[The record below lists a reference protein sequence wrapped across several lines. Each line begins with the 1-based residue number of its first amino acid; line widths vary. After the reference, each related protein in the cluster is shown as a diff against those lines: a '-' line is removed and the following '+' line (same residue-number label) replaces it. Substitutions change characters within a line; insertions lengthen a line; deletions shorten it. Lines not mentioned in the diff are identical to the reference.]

1 MFQNVS
7 DEAISASDSASFI
20 IAQMVAFGIEAENSS
35 HIIDAINATSNNFA
49 VSSGQL
55 ANSLGIVSSTAS
67 AMGNSMEETLGMMT
81 AITEQTR
88 NSTKAA
94 RGLNTVFNN
103 LAQVLDDSSSNGK
116 KIAEIFD
123 NLGVSMYDT
132 DGQLLSSYE
141 LLSNL
146 NEKWDGLDTNT
157 KNYIASTIAGTNQ
170 LNNFLALMNNFDH
183 AVEATETAL
192 NSAGSAANENAKYM
206 EGLEAKT
213 NQVKATFQELAN
225 NVIDSELVK
234 SILDLANAFLQLANT
249 DIGQIVTQIGLLTG
263 LLWGGTSLI
272 SAMKILPAMFS
283 AFATSTTAASGA
295 VTALGI
301 ASKSAFP
308 LLLGL
313 SAAIVGVYHGVKWL
327 KGKWDEAHPSA
338 EQLNQDLNEYNTK
351 LQENNARLEELSKIP
366 MSNRT
371 SEINEEVA
379 ALKEEN
385 AELEKNIGLT
395 QQKAAETEFEDIAKS
410 DKYKTEKPTYSIYG
424 GNISYDLNSIDEVT
438 ARLENAEGVSEDI
451 RRRAAE
457 INDEF
462 RETGGIIDGSIQNK
476 FDSIIKEL
484 EEAGYVVE
492 EVASGYYDFD
502 TSITQL
508 VDRYDELAYK
518 VKNNIDMTADERVE
532 FTDLQGTLTE
542 LYNDL
547 NAAKEAH
554 VELDGAQNQVHY
566 RIEQLIPGFEDLS
579 FKVWNLNGEVN
590 AAEYYLGVLSSGMGV
605 NKTQVDILSSAYPTL
620 TSYIQENNGMY
631 YLNIE
636 ALDNAAKAGD
646 VWAQRLVGQQ
656 KQATEAAIKYGNMRL
671 DAMVQE
677 AKAAGKQYGYES
689 DEYKEAK
696 AIADQQLNEIHA
708 AQIAMNRLKAGLSS
722 FSYVPTG
729 GKVNKKTHG
738 IPPPSGSG
746 SKGSSGS
753 GGSSTK
759 AAQEE
764 NDILKKR
771 KELYQDQLDIMEHQL
786 FLMEKQGRSDKDR
799 IAYMK
804 KIQAYLSEQANWY
817 RKQGETED
825 SEYIR
830 DLQEQWWNYYDQIKD
845 LQREAFDERL
855 EESENYIDKRNDLDD
870 WGADNEIKAWNR
882 VVKWMDEWYKNGLI
896 DYEYYLEKRTEA
908 AENAAK
914 AEKEA
919 WEEAQDATISWIED
933 EIDKLESLFDAVAN
947 KAQDEI
953 DALEDQKD
961 AIDEK
966 YQEQINAL
974 EEVNEELENQIALEE
989 ALDELARA
997 RQTKVMVY
1005 KDGRFQYVQDID
1017 KVSEAQAA
1025 VESLQREEQLRQ
1037 EIENLENQR
1046 DKEKAV
1052 LDEKIKYWQEY
1063 VDKYGNYLDDYLEEQ
1078 SIGVKLE
1085 GENWELSLKNFEDYV
1100 REYEELQRR
1109 LAAAQNAQFGVQS
1122 KPSGTDWSGMW
1133 WDVENDSS
1141 LSEAEKDKL
1150 QDWIH
1155 SQKEQEMAGTGA
1167 VYNPNTGTW
1176 SGGQVSSSI
1185 EAPPPSSSGSS
1196 SSGGIG
1202 GALGAIGGAIGSII
1216 GGIFGGK
1223 HANGTLS
1230 APGGIS
1236 LVGEKGAEMR
1246 VLNPG
1251 DGIIPAKQTANLWNW
1266 GNVAPADF
1274 MNQVKKDSGTN
1285 VYIDKFNP
1293 NLPNVKNGQDFVNY
1307 LTRHFVPMVVQA
1319 QH

>member
-1 MFQNVS
+1 MQN
-7 DEAISASDSASFI
+7 F
-20 IAQMVAFGIEAENSS
+20 
-35 HIIDAINATSNNFA
+35 
-49 VSSGQL
+49 
-55 ANSLGIVSSTAS
+55 STATE
-67 AMGNSMEETLGMMT
+67 ATAT
-81 AITEQTR
+81 AI
-88 NSTKAA
+88 
-94 RGLNTVFNN
+94 
-103 LAQVLDDSSSNGK
+103 D
-116 KIAEIFD
+116 
-123 NLGVSMYDT
+123 
-132 DGQLLSSYE
+132 
-141 LLSNL
+141 
-146 NEKWDGLDTNT
+146 
-157 KNYIASTIAGTNQ
+157 
-170 LNNFLALMNNFDH
+170 
-183 AVEATETAL
+183 
-192 NSAGSAANENAKYM
+192 SAGSAARENTASM

-234 SILDLANAFLQLANT
+234 SVLDLANGFLQLANT
-249 DIGQIVTQIGLLTG
+249 DIGQFVTQIGLLTG

-272 SAMKILPAMFS
+272 RAMKILPAMFS

-308 LLLGL
+308 LLLLL
-313 SAAIVGVYHGVKWL
+313 SSAIVGVYNAYEWL
-327 KGKWDEAHPSA
+327 KKRQDELHPSV
-338 EQLNQDLNEYNTK
+338 EELNNEITEYNNK
-351 LQENNARLEELSKIP
+351 LEENKKRLEELSKIP

-371 SEINEEVA
+371 SEINEEVI
-379 ALKEEN
+379 ALQTEN
-385 AELEKNIGLT
+385 AELEKNIELT
-395 QQKAAETEFEDIAKS
+395 RQRAADTQLDDIAQS
-410 DKYKTEKPTYSIYG
+410 NKYQTEKFGY
-424 GNISYDLNSIDEVT
+424 NISSEEFDITSNSVEEAT
-438 ARLENAEGVSEDI
+438 RQLAEMDSLSEDI
-451 RRRAAE
+451 REKASE
-457 INDEF
+457 INEEF
-462 RETGGIIDGSIQNK
+462 DKTNGVLNASIQNK
-476 FDSIIKEL
+476 FDRLVEEL
-484 EEAGYVVE
+484 KDAGIVVE
-492 EVASGYYDFD
+492 EFSSGYNEFD

-547 NAAKEAH
+547 DAAKEAH
-554 VELDGAQNQVHY
+554 VELDGAQTQVHH

-646 VWAQRLVGQQ
+646 VWAQKLVSQQ

-677 AKAAGKQYGYES
+677 AKAAGQQYGYES

-722 FSYVPTG
+722 FSYTPTG
-729 GKVNKKTHG
+729 GIGKTPG
-738 IPPPSGSG
+738 IPSPSGSG

-759 AAQEE
+759 ASQEE
-764 NDILKKR
+764 NDILEER

-786 FLMEKQGRSDKDR
+786 FLMEKQGRADKDR

-804 KIQAYLSEQANWY
+804 QIQAYLNEQANWY
-817 RKQGETED
+817 RQQGETED

-830 DLQEQWWNYYDQIKD
+830 DLQEQWWDYYDQIKD
-845 LQREAFDERL
+845 LRREAFDERL

-947 KAQDEI
+947 KAQEEI

-966 YQEQINAL
+966 YQEQIDAL

-997 RQTKVMVY
+997 RQSKVMVY
-1005 KDGRFQYVQDID
+1005 KDGRFQYIQDID

-1025 VESLQREEQLRQ
+1025 VDKLQREEQLRQ

-1046 DKEKAV
+1046 DKEKEI
-1052 LDEKIKYWQEY
+1052 LDDKIKYWQEY

-1100 REYEELQRR
+1100 REYEELQKR
-1109 LAAAQNAQFGVQS
+1109 LQAAQNAQFGSQGGTS
-1122 KPSGTDWSGMW
+1122 SGVDWSGMW
-1133 WDVENDSS
+1133 WEAENDPN

-1155 SQKEQEMAGTGA
+1155 SQKEQEMAGSGA
-1167 VYNPNTGTW
+1167 VYDPDTGTW
-1176 SGGQVSSSI
+1176 SGGNSGVGSI
-1185 EAPPPSSSGSS
+1185 GDAIGSIVGGI
-1196 SSGGIG
+1196 SGGIG
-1202 GALGAIGGAIGSII
+1202 SNA
-1216 GGIFGGK
+1216 GGISDSITDFFGGS

-1251 DGIIPAKQTANLWNW
+1251 DGIIPAKQTANLWSW
-1266 GNVAPADF
+1266 GNIAPADF
-1274 MNQVKKDSGTN
+1274 MNQVNKDSGTK

-1293 NLPNVKNGQDFVNY
+1293 NLPNVKDGQDFVDY
-1307 LTRHFVPMVVQA
+1307 LTTHFVPMVVQA

>member
-1 MFQNVS
+1 
-7 DEAISASDSASFI
+7 
-20 IAQMVAFGIEAENSS
+20 
-35 HIIDAINATSNNFA
+35 
-49 VSSGQL
+49 
-55 ANSLGIVSSTAS
+55 
-67 AMGNSMEETLGMMT
+67 
-81 AITEQTR
+81 
-88 NSTKAA
+88 
-94 RGLNTVFNN
+94 
-103 LAQVLDDSSSNGK
+103 
-116 KIAEIFD
+116 
-123 NLGVSMYDT
+123 
-132 DGQLLSSYE
+132 
-141 LLSNL
+141 
-146 NEKWDGLDTNT
+146 
-157 KNYIASTIAGTNQ
+157 
-170 LNNFLALMNNFDH
+170 MNNFDH

-272 SAMKILPAMFS
+272 KAMKILSAMFS

-295 VTALGI
+295 VTTLGI

-313 SAAIVGVYHGVKWL
+313 SAAIVGVYNGVKWL
-327 KGKWDEAHPSA
+327 KKRHDELYPSV
-338 EQLNQDLNEYNTK
+338 EELNSKLVEYNSQLETNK
-351 LQENNARLEELSKIP
+351 ARLEELDKTSLA
-366 MSNRT
+366 NRT
-371 SEINEEVA
+371 PEINEEINALRIENSELERNIELTKKQAGETQLNKAVQGDKYKTERLGYNISSEEFDMTSNSVEEATRQLAEMDSLSEDIRKKASEINEE
-379 ALKEEN
+379 
-385 AELEKNIGLT
+385 
-395 QQKAAETEFEDIAKS
+395 F
-410 DKYKTEKPTYSIYG
+410 DKTS
-424 GNISYDLNSIDEVT
+424 
-438 ARLENAEGVSEDI
+438 GVLDS
-451 RRRAAE
+451 
-457 INDEF
+457 
-462 RETGGIIDGSIQNK
+462 SIQNK
-476 FDSIIKEL
+476 FDRLIEDLKD
-484 EEAGYVVE
+484 AGVTVE
-492 EVASGYYDFD
+492 EFSSGYNDFD
-502 TSITQL
+502 TSIIQL
-508 VDRYDELAYK
+508 VDRYDELASK
-518 VKNNIDMTADERVE
+518 VKNNSEMTANERME
-532 FTDLQGTLTE
+532 FSKLQGTLTD
-542 LYNDL
+542 LYGEL
-547 NAAKEAH
+547 NAAKEAN
-554 VELDGAQNQVHY
+554 VGLDRAQLQVHN
-566 RIEQLIPGFEDLS
+566 RLKQLIPGFEDLS

-605 NKTQVDILSSAYPTL
+605 NKTQVDILSAAYPTL

-646 VWAQRLVGQQ
+646 VWAQKLVSQQ

-671 DAMVQE
+671 DAMVHE
-677 AKAAGKQYGYES
+677 AKVAGQQYGYES

-722 FSYVPTG
+722 FSYTPTG
-729 GKVNKKTHG
+729 GIVNKKTHG

-753 GGSSTK
+753 SSSTK
-759 AAQEE
+759 AAKEE
-764 NDILKKR
+764 NDILEKR

-786 FLMEKQGRSDKDR
+786 FLMEKQGRSEKDR

-804 KIQAYLSEQANWY
+804 KIQAYLNEQANWY

-966 YQEQINAL
+966 YQEQIDAL

-997 RQTKVMVY
+997 RQSKVMVY

-1025 VESLQREEQLRQ
+1025 VDKLQREEQLRQ

-1046 DKEKAV
+1046 DKEKEI
-1052 LDEKIKYWQEY
+1052 LDDKIKYWQEY

-1085 GENWELSLKNFEDYV
+1085 GKNWELSLKNFEDYV

-1251 DGIIPAKQTANLWNW
+1251 DGIIPSKQTANLWSW
-1266 GNVAPADF
+1266 GNIAPADF
-1274 MNQVKKDSGTN
+1274 MNQVNKDSGTN

-1293 NLPNVKNGQDFVNY
+1293 NLPNVKDGQDFVDY

>member
-1 MFQNVS
+1 MQN
-7 DEAISASDSASFI
+7 F
-20 IAQMVAFGIEAENSS
+20 
-35 HIIDAINATSNNFA
+35 
-49 VSSGQL
+49 
-55 ANSLGIVSSTAS
+55 STATE
-67 AMGNSMEETLGMMT
+67 ATAT
-81 AITEQTR
+81 AI
-88 NSTKAA
+88 
-94 RGLNTVFNN
+94 
-103 LAQVLDDSSSNGK
+103 
-116 KIAEIFD
+116 
-123 NLGVSMYDT
+123 
-132 DGQLLSSYE
+132 
-141 LLSNL
+141 
-146 NEKWDGLDTNT
+146 
-157 KNYIASTIAGTNQ
+157 
-170 LNNFLALMNNFDH
+170 
-183 AVEATETAL
+183 
-192 NSAGSAANENAKYM
+192 NSAGSAAQENASAM

-225 NVIDSELVK
+225 NIIDSELVK
-234 SILDLANAFLQLANT
+234 SVLDLANGFLQLANT

-272 SAMKILPAMFS
+272 RAMKLLPTMFS
-283 AFATSTTAASGA
+283 AFATSANVASGA

-327 KGKWDEAHPSA
+327 KGIWDEAHPSA
-338 EQLNQDLNEYNTK
+338 EQLNQDLDEYNTK

-379 ALKEEN
+379 ALKAEN

-395 QQKAAETEFEDIAKS
+395 SQQVAEKEFLDIAKS

-451 RRRAAE
+451 RRKAAE

-502 TSITQL
+502 SSIIQL

-532 FTDLQGTLTE
+532 FVDLQGTLTE

-547 NAAKEAH
+547 DAAKEAH
-554 VELDGAQNQVHY
+554 VELDGAQNKVHH

-590 AAEYYLGVLSSGMGV
+590 AAEYYLGVLSTGMGV
-605 NKTQVDILSSAYPTL
+605 NKTQVDILSAAYPTL

-689 DEYKEAK
+689 DEYKKAK
-696 AIADQQLNEIHA
+696 AIADQQLNEIHD
-708 AQIAMNRLKAGLSS
+708 AQIALNRLKAGLSS

-729 GKVNKKTHG
+729 GDYVPKKR
-738 IPPPSGSG
+738 
-746 SKGSSGS
+746 KLDDDKKSSGS
-753 GGSSTK
+753 TK
-759 AAQEE
+759 ASQEE
-764 NDILKKR
+764 NNILEKR

-804 KIQAYLSEQANWY
+804 QIQAYLNEQANWY
-817 RKQGETED
+817 RQQGETEN

-830 DLQEQWWNYYDQIKD
+830 DLQEQWWKYYDQIKD

-855 EESENYIDKRNDLDD
+855 EESENYIDKRNDLED

-896 DYEYYLEKRTEA
+896 DYEYYLKKRTEA
-908 AENAAK
+908 AKNAAK
-914 AEKEA
+914 AEKKA

-947 KAQDEI
+947 KAQKEI
-953 DALEDQKD
+953 DALEEQKD
-961 AIDEK
+961 AIDKK
-966 YQEQINAL
+966 YQEQIDAL

-997 RQTKVMVY
+997 RQSKVMVY
-1005 KDGRFQYVQDID
+1005 KDGRFQYIQDID
-1017 KVSEAQAA
+1017 KVSEAQAT
-1025 VESLQREEQLRQ
+1025 VDKLQREEQLRQ
-1037 EIENLENQR
+1037 EIKNLENQR

-1052 LDEKIKYWQEY
+1052 LDEKIKYWQDY
-1063 VDKYGNYLDDYLEEQ
+1063 VDKFGNFVDDYLKKQ
-1078 SIGVKLE
+1078 KLSVSLE
-1085 GENWELSLKNFEDYV
+1085 GKNWELSLKNFKDYV

-1109 LAAAQNAQFGVQS
+1109 LQAAQKAQFGVQS
-1122 KPSGTDWSGMW
+1122 KPSGADWSKMW
-1133 WDVENDSS
+1133 WDVENNPN

-1150 QDWIH
+1150 QGWIH
-1155 SQKEQEMAGTGA
+1155 DQKKQEMAGTGA
-1167 VYNPNTGTW
+1167 IYNPSTGTW
-1176 SGGQVSSSI
+1176 SGGNGISSSI

-1196 SSGGIG
+1196 SSSGIG
-1202 GALGAIGGAIGSII
+1202 AGLGAIAGAMSGL
-1216 GGIFGGK
+1216 FGGS
-1223 HANGTLS
+1223 HANGTVS

-1251 DGIIPAKQTANLWNW
+1251 DGIIPARQTANLWNW
-1266 GNVAPADF
+1266 GNIAPMDF
-1274 MNQVKKDSGTN
+1274 MNQAKKDSGTN

-1293 NLPNVKNGQDFVNY
+1293 NLPNVKDGQDFVNY

>member
-1 MFQNVS
+1 MQN
-7 DEAISASDSASFI
+7 F
-20 IAQMVAFGIEAENSS
+20 
-35 HIIDAINATSNNFA
+35 
-49 VSSGQL
+49 
-55 ANSLGIVSSTAS
+55 STATE
-67 AMGNSMEETLGMMT
+67 ATAT
-81 AITEQTR
+81 AI
-88 NSTKAA
+88 
-94 RGLNTVFNN
+94 
-103 LAQVLDDSSSNGK
+103 D
-116 KIAEIFD
+116 
-123 NLGVSMYDT
+123 
-132 DGQLLSSYE
+132 
-141 LLSNL
+141 
-146 NEKWDGLDTNT
+146 
-157 KNYIASTIAGTNQ
+157 
-170 LNNFLALMNNFDH
+170 
-183 AVEATETAL
+183 
-192 NSAGSAANENAKYM
+192 SAGSAARENTAAM

-234 SILDLANAFLQLANT
+234 SVLDLANGFLQLANT
-249 DIGQIVTQIGLLTG
+249 DIGQFVTQIGLLTG

-272 SAMKILPAMFS
+272 RAMKILPAMFS

-308 LLLGL
+308 MMLLL
-313 SAAIVGVYHGVKWL
+313 SSAIVGVYNAYEWL
-327 KGKWDEAHPSA
+327 KKRQDELYPSV
-338 EQLNQDLNEYNTK
+338 EELNSKVAEYNSQLETNK
-351 LQENNARLEELSKIP
+351 ARLEELNKIP
-366 MSNRT
+366 LINRT
-371 SEINEEVA
+371 PEINEEINALRIENSELEKNIELTKKQAGETQLNKAVQGDKYKTERLGYNISSEEFDMTSNSVEEATRQLAEMDSLSEDIRKKASEINEE
-379 ALKEEN
+379 
-385 AELEKNIGLT
+385 
-395 QQKAAETEFEDIAKS
+395 F
-410 DKYKTEKPTYSIYG
+410 DKTS
-424 GNISYDLNSIDEVT
+424 
-438 ARLENAEGVSEDI
+438 GVLD
-451 RRRAAE
+451 A
-457 INDEF
+457 
-462 RETGGIIDGSIQNK
+462 SIQNK
-476 FDSIIKEL
+476 FDRL
-484 EEAGYVVE
+484 VE
-492 EVASGYYDFD
+492 ELKDAGIAVEEFSSGYNDFD
-502 TSITQL
+502 TSIIQL
-508 VDRYDELAYK
+508 VDRYDELASK
-518 VKNNIDMTADERVE
+518 VKNNSEMTANERVE
-532 FTDLQGTLTE
+532 FSKLQGTLTD
-542 LYNDL
+542 LYGEL
-547 NAAKEAH
+547 NAAKEAN
-554 VELDGAQNQVHY
+554 VGLDRAQLQVHN
-566 RIEQLIPGFEDLS
+566 RLEQLIPS
-579 FKVWNLNGEVN
+579 FDQLAVEVWDLNGEMSS
-590 AAEYYLGVLSSGMGV
+590 ADYYLALVTAGMVL
-605 NKTQVDILSSAYPTL
+605 NKQQADLLLSAYPL
-620 TSYIQENNGMY
+620 LSQAIDENNGMY
-631 YLNIE
+631 YLNVE
-636 ALDNAAKAGD
+636 AMDAAVRAGDQWAIKMTNQQMQVMQNAIKMANNTVDAYLAVAKATSGD
-646 VWAQRLVGQQ
+646 ER
-656 KQATEAAIKYGNMRL
+656 KQAIADATEA
-671 DAMVQE
+671 
-677 AKAAGKQYGYES
+677 
-689 DEYKEAK
+689 
-696 AIADQQLNEIHA
+696 LNQVHA
-708 AQIAMNRLKAGLSS
+708 LQIAANRLKAGLSPI
-722 FSYVPTG
+722 SYTPTG
-729 GKVNKKTHG
+729 GIDTGKISG
-738 IPPPSGSG
+738 IPHPNE
-746 SKGSSGS
+746 SSTSS
-753 GGSSTK
+753 GGSSASQ

-764 NDILKKR
+764 NDILEER

-804 KIQAYLSEQANWY
+804 QIQAYLNEQANWY
-817 RKQGETED
+817 RQQGETED

-947 KAQDEI
+947 KAQEEI

-966 YQEQINAL
+966 YQEQIDAL

-1017 KVSEAQAA
+1017 KVSEAQSA
-1025 VESLQREEQLRQ
+1025 VDKLQREEQLRQ

-1046 DKEKAV
+1046 DKEKEI
-1052 LDEKIKYWQEY
+1052 LDEKIKYWQDY
-1063 VDKYGNYLDDYLEEQ
+1063 VDKFGNFIDDYLEEQ
-1078 SIGVKLE
+1078 TIGVKLE

-1109 LAAAQNAQFGVQS
+1109 LAAAQNAQFGAQS
-1122 KPSGTDWSGMW
+1122 KPSGTDWSQMW

-1167 VYNPNTGTW
+1167 VYDPNTGTW

-1185 EAPPPSSSGSS
+1185 EAPPPSSSSSSSS
-1196 SSGGIG
+1196 SSGSGIG
-1202 GALGAIGGAIGSII
+1202 NAISNAIGSII
-1216 GGIFGGK
+1216 GGIFGGS

-1266 GNVAPADF
+1266 GNIAPADF
-1274 MNQVKKDSGTN
+1274 MNQVNRDSGTN

-1293 NLPNVKNGQDFVNY
+1293 SLPNVKDGQDFVDY

>member
-1 MFQNVS
+1 M
-7 DEAISASDSASFI
+7 
-20 IAQMVAFGIEAENSS
+20 GITLFDQE
-35 HIIDAINATSNNFA
+35 
-49 VSSGQL
+49 GQL
-55 ANSLGIVSSTAS
+55 
-67 AMGNSMEETLGMMT
+67 
-81 AITEQTR
+81 R
-88 NSTKAA
+88 
-94 RGLNTVFNN
+94 
-103 LAQVLDDSSSNGK
+103 
-116 KIAEIFD
+116 
-123 NLGVSMYDT
+123 
-132 DGQLLSSYE
+132 SSYE
-141 LLSNL
+141 IFSDLAAIWNT
-146 NEKWDGLDTNT
+146 LDKNT
-157 KNYIASTIAGTNQ
+157 QNYIASQQAGTNQ
-170 LNNFLALMNNFDH
+170 FQTFAALMQNFST
-183 AVEATETAL
+183 ATDATATAI
-192 NSAGSAANENAKYM
+192 NSAGSAARENAAAM

-313 SAAIVGVYHGVKWL
+313 SAAIVGVYNGVKWL

-385 AELEKNIGLT
+385 TELEKSIGLT
-395 QQKAAETEFEDIAKS
+395 KQKAAETEFEDITKS

-484 EEAGYVVE
+484 EGTGYVVE

-502 TSITQL
+502 SSITQL

-547 NAAKEAH
+547 DAAKEAH
-554 VELDGAQNQVHY
+554 VELDGVQNQVHY

-646 VWAQRLVGQQ
+646 VWAQKLVSQQ

-689 DEYKEAK
+689 DEYKKAK
-696 AIADQQLNEIHA
+696 AIADQQLNEIHD
-708 AQIAMNRLKAGLSS
+708 AQIALNRLKAGLSS

-729 GKVNKKTHG
+729 GIGKISG
-738 IPPPSGSG
+738 IPSPSGSG
-746 SKGSSGS
+746 GKGSSGS
-753 GGSSTK
+753 SSSTK

-764 NDILKKR
+764 NDILKER
-771 KELYQDQLDIMEHQL
+771 KEIYQDQLDIMEHQL

-804 KIQAYLSEQANWY
+804 KIQAYLNEQANWY
-817 RKQGETED
+817 RRQGETEN

-947 KAQDEI
+947 KAQEEI
-953 DALEDQKD
+953 DALENQKD

-966 YQEQINAL
+966 YQEQIDAL
-974 EEVNEELENQIALEE
+974 EKVNDELENQIALEE

-1046 DKEKAV
+1046 DKEKEI
-1052 LDEKIKYWQEY
+1052 LDDKIKYWQEY

-1109 LAAAQNAQFGVQS
+1109 LAAAQKAQFGTQS

-1196 SSGGIG
+1196 SSSGIG

-1266 GNVAPADF
+1266 GNIAPADF
-1274 MNQVKKDSGTN
+1274 MNQVNKDSGTN

-1293 NLPNVKNGQDFVNY
+1293 NLPNVKNGQDFVDY

>member
-1 MFQNVS
+1 
-7 DEAISASDSASFI
+7 
-20 IAQMVAFGIEAENSS
+20 
-35 HIIDAINATSNNFA
+35 
-49 VSSGQL
+49 
-55 ANSLGIVSSTAS
+55 
-67 AMGNSMEETLGMMT
+67 MT

-88 NSTKAA
+88 NSSKAA
-94 RGLNTVFNN
+94 RGLNTIFNN

-116 KIAEIFD
+116 KIAAIFED
-123 NLGVSMYDT
+123 LGVSMYDM

-141 LLSNL
+141 LLTNL
-146 NEKWDGLDTNT
+146 NEKWNGLDTNT

-183 AVEATETAL
+183 AIEATKTAL
-192 NSAGSAANENAKYM
+192 NSASSAANENAKYM

-213 NQVKATFQELAN
+213 NQAKATFQELAN

-234 SILDLANAFLQLANT
+234 SVLDLANGFLQLANT
-249 DIGQIVTQIGLLTG
+249 DIGQFVTQIGLLTG

-272 SAMKILPAMFS
+272 KAMKILPAMFS

-308 LLLGL
+308 LLLIL
-313 SAAIVGVYHGVKWL
+313 SSAIVGVYNAYEWL
-327 KGKWDEAHPSA
+327 KKRQDELYPSV
-338 EQLNQDLNEYNTK
+338 EELNNETAEYNNK
-351 LQENNARLEELSKIP
+351 LEENKKRLEELNKIP
-366 MSNRT
+366 ISNRT
-371 SEINEEVA
+371 SEINEEVI
-379 ALKEEN
+379 ALQTEN
-385 AELEKNIGLT
+385 AELEKNIELT
-395 QQKAAETEFEDIAKS
+395 KQRAADTQLDDIAQS
-410 DKYKTEKPTYSIYG
+410 NKYQTEKFGY
-424 GNISYDLNSIDEVT
+424 NISSEEFDMTSNSVEEAT
-438 ARLENAEGVSEDI
+438 RQLAEMDSLSEDI
-451 RRRAAE
+451 REKASE
-457 INDEF
+457 INEEF
-462 RETGGIIDGSIQNK
+462 DKTSGVLNASIQNK
-476 FDSIIKEL
+476 FDRL
-484 EEAGYVVE
+484 VE
-492 EVASGYYDFD
+492 ELKDAGIAVEEFSSGYNEFD

-547 NAAKEAH
+547 DAAKEAH
-554 VELDGAQNQVHY
+554 VELDGAQTQVHH

-646 VWAQRLVGQQ
+646 VWAQKLVSQQ

-677 AKAAGKQYGYES
+677 AKAAGQQYGYES
-689 DEYKEAK
+689 YEYKEAK
-696 AIADQQLNEIHA
+696 AIAEQQLNEIHA

-722 FSYVPTG
+722 ISYTPTG
-729 GKVNKKTHG
+729 GIGNKKTHG

-746 SKGSSGS
+746 SKGSS
-753 GGSSTK
+753 STSQ

-764 NDILKKR
+764 NDILEER
-771 KELYQDQLDIMEHQL
+771 KEIYQDQLDIMEHQL

-804 KIQAYLSEQANWY
+804 QIQAYLNEQANWY
-817 RKQGETED
+817 RQQGETED

-830 DLQEQWWNYYDQIKD
+830 DLQKQWWNYYDQIKD

-947 KAQDEI
+947 KAQEEI

-966 YQEQINAL
+966 YQEQIDAL

-997 RQTKVMVY
+997 RQSKVMVY

-1025 VESLQREEQLRQ
+1025 VDKLQREEQLRQ

-1046 DKEKAV
+1046 DKEKEI
-1052 LDEKIKYWQEY
+1052 LDDKIKYWQEY

-1109 LAAAQNAQFGVQS
+1109 LAASQNAQFGSQS

-1133 WDVENDSS
+1133 WDVENDPN

-1167 VYNPNTGTW
+1167 VYDPNTGTW
-1176 SGGQVSSSI
+1176 SGGSGASSSI

-1216 GGIFGGK
+1216 GGIFGRS

-1251 DGIIPAKQTANLWNW
+1251 DGIIPAKQTANLWSW
-1266 GNVAPADF
+1266 GNIAPADF
-1274 MNQVKKDSGTN
+1274 MNQVNKDSGTN

-1293 NLPNVKNGQDFVNY
+1293 NLPNVKDGQDFVDY

>member
-116 KIAEIFD
+116 KIATIFEE
-123 NLGVSMYDT
+123 LGVSMYDT

-234 SILDLANAFLQLANT
+234 SILDLANAFLQLADT

-308 LLLGL
+308 LLLLL
-313 SAAIVGVYHGVKWL
+313 SSAIVGVYNAYEWL
-327 KGKWDEAHPSA
+327 KKRQDELHPSV
-338 EQLNQDLNEYNTK
+338 EELNNEITEYNNK
-351 LQENNARLEELSKIP
+351 LEENKKRLEELSKIP

-371 SEINEEVA
+371 SEINEEVI
-379 ALKEEN
+379 ALQTEN
-385 AELEKNIGLT
+385 AELEKNIELANQRAADT
-395 QQKAAETEFEDIAKS
+395 QLDDIAQS
-410 DKYKTEKPTYSIYG
+410 NKYQTEKFGY
-424 GNISYDLNSIDEVT
+424 NISSEEFDMTSNSVEEAT
-438 ARLENAEGVSEDI
+438 RQLAEMDSLSEDI
-451 RRRAAE
+451 REKASE
-457 INDEF
+457 INEEF
-462 RETGGIIDGSIQNK
+462 DKTSGVLDASIQNK
-476 FDSIIKEL
+476 FDRL
-484 EEAGYVVE
+484 VE
-492 EVASGYYDFD
+492 ELKDAGIAVEEFSSGYNEFD

-554 VELDGAQNQVHY
+554 VELDGAQTQVHN

-646 VWAQRLVGQQ
+646 VWAQKLVSQQ

-671 DAMVQE
+671 DAMVHE
-677 AKAAGKQYGYES
+677 AKIAGQQYGYES
-689 DEYKEAK
+689 YEYKEAK
-696 AIADQQLNEIHA
+696 AIAVQQLNEIHA

-729 GKVNKKTHG
+729 GIGKISG
-738 IPPPSGSG
+738 IPSPSGSG
-746 SKGSSGS
+746 GKGSSGS
-753 GGSSTK
+753 SSSTK

-764 NDILKKR
+764 NDILEER

-804 KIQAYLSEQANWY
+804 KIQAYLNEQANWY

-947 KAQDEI
+947 KAQEEI

-966 YQEQINAL
+966 YQEQIDAL
-974 EEVNEELENQIALEE
+974 EKVNDELENQIALEE

-1046 DKEKAV
+1046 DEEKAV
-1052 LDEKIKYWQEY
+1052 LDEKIKYWQNY

-1216 GGIFGGK
+1216 GGIFGK
-1223 HANGTLS
+1223 SHANGTLS

-1251 DGIIPAKQTANLWNW
+1251 DGIIPAKQTANLWSW
-1266 GNVAPADF
+1266 GNIAPADF
-1274 MNQVKKDSGTN
+1274 MNQVNKDSGTN

-1293 NLPNVKNGQDFVNY
+1293 NLPNVKNGQDFVDY

>member
-1 MFQNVS
+1 MKEVY
-7 DEAISASDSASFI
+7 EGL
-20 IAQMVAFGIEAENSS
+20 GITLFDQE
-35 HIIDAINATSNNFA
+35 
-49 VSSGQL
+49 GQL
-55 ANSLGIVSSTAS
+55 
-67 AMGNSMEETLGMMT
+67 
-81 AITEQTR
+81 R
-88 NSTKAA
+88 
-94 RGLNTVFNN
+94 
-103 LAQVLDDSSSNGK
+103 
-116 KIAEIFD
+116 
-123 NLGVSMYDT
+123 
-132 DGQLLSSYE
+132 SSYE
-141 LLSNL
+141 IFSDLAAIWNT
-146 NEKWDGLDTNT
+146 LDKNT
-157 KNYIASTIAGTNQ
+157 QNYIASQQAGTNQ
-170 LNNFLALMNNFDH
+170 FQTFAALMQNFST
-183 AVEATETAL
+183 ATEATATAI
-192 NSAGSAANENAKYM
+192 NSAGSAARENAAAM

-225 NVIDSELVK
+225 NVISPELVK

-272 SAMKILPAMFS
+272 KAMKILPAMFS

-308 LLLGL
+308 LLLIL
-313 SAAIVGVYHGVKWL
+313 SSAIVGVYNAYEWL
-327 KGKWDEAHPSA
+327 KKRQDELYPSV
-338 EQLNQDLNEYNTK
+338 EELNNEITEYNNK
-351 LQENNARLEELSKIP
+351 LEENKKRLEELSKIP

-371 SEINEEVA
+371 SEINEEVI
-379 ALKEEN
+379 ALQTEN
-385 AELEKNIGLT
+385 AELEKNIELT
-395 QQKAAETEFEDIAKS
+395 KQRAADTQLDDIAQS
-410 DKYKTEKPTYSIYG
+410 NKYQTEKFGY
-424 GNISYDLNSIDEVT
+424 NISSEEFDMTSNSVEEAT
-438 ARLENAEGVSEDI
+438 RQLAEMDSLSEDI
-451 RRRAAE
+451 REKASE
-457 INDEF
+457 INEEF
-462 RETGGIIDGSIQNK
+462 DKTSGVLDASIQNK
-476 FDSIIKEL
+476 FDRL
-484 EEAGYVVE
+484 VE
-492 EVASGYYDFD
+492 ELKDAGIAVEEFSSGYNEFD

-547 NAAKEAH
+547 DEAKEAH
-554 VELDGAQNQVHY
+554 VELDGAQNLVHY

-677 AKAAGKQYGYES
+677 AKAAGQQYGYES

-708 AQIAMNRLKAGLSS
+708 AQIALNRLKAGLSS

-729 GKVNKKTHG
+729 GGYIPGKNKPDDDKK
-738 IPPPSGSG
+738 S
-746 SKGSSGS
+746 SSG
-753 GGSSTK
+753 GSTK

-764 NDILKKR
+764 NDILEER
-771 KELYQDQLDIMEHQL
+771 KELYQEQLDIMEHQL

-804 KIQAYLSEQANWY
+804 QIQAYLNEQANWY
-817 RKQGETED
+817 RQQGETED

-830 DLQEQWWNYYDQIKD
+830 ELQEQWWNYYDQIKD

-947 KAQDEI
+947 KAQEEI

-966 YQEQINAL
+966 YQEQIDAL

-1025 VESLQREEQLRQ
+1025 VDRLQREEQLRQ

-1046 DKEKAV
+1046 DKEKEI
-1052 LDEKIKYWQEY
+1052 LDDKIKYWQDY
-1063 VDKYGNYLDDYLEEQ
+1063 VDKFGNFIDDYLEEQ

-1100 REYEELQRR
+1100 REYEELQKR
-1109 LAAAQNAQFGVQS
+1109 LQAAQNAQFGVQS
-1122 KPSGTDWSGMW
+1122 KPSGSDWSQMW
-1133 WDVENDSS
+1133 WDVENDPN

-1167 VYNPNTGTW
+1167 VYDPSTGTW
-1176 SGGQVSSSI
+1176 SGGTGPSSSI

-1196 SSGGIG
+1196 SSSGIG

-1216 GGIFGGK
+1216 GGIFGGS

-1266 GNVAPADF
+1266 GNIAPADF
-1274 MNQVKKDSGTN
+1274 MNQVTRDNGTN

-1293 NLPNVKNGQDFVNY
+1293 NLPNVKDGQEFVDY
-1307 LTRHFVPMVVQA
+1307 LTRHFVPMVVQS

>member
-1 MFQNVS
+1 
-7 DEAISASDSASFI
+7 
-20 IAQMVAFGIEAENSS
+20 
-35 HIIDAINATSNNFA
+35 
-49 VSSGQL
+49 
-55 ANSLGIVSSTAS
+55 
-67 AMGNSMEETLGMMT
+67 
-81 AITEQTR
+81 
-88 NSTKAA
+88 
-94 RGLNTVFNN
+94 
-103 LAQVLDDSSSNGK
+103 
-116 KIAEIFD
+116 
-123 NLGVSMYDT
+123 
-132 DGQLLSSYE
+132 
-141 LLSNL
+141 
-146 NEKWDGLDTNT
+146 
-157 KNYIASTIAGTNQ
+157 
-170 LNNFLALMNNFDH
+170 MNNFDH

-308 LLLGL
+308 LLLLL
-313 SAAIVGVYHGVKWL
+313 SSAIVGVYNAYEWL
-327 KGKWDEAHPSA
+327 KKRQDELHPSV
-338 EQLNQDLNEYNTK
+338 EELNNEITEYNNK
-351 LQENNARLEELSKIP
+351 LEENKKRLEELSKIP

-385 AELEKNIGLT
+385 AEIEKNIGLT
-395 QQKAAETEFEDIAKS
+395 KQKAAETEFEDIAKS

-438 ARLENAEGVSEDI
+438 ARLENAEGISEDI

-484 EEAGYVVE
+484 EGTGYVVE

-502 TSITQL
+502 SSITQL

-547 NAAKEAH
+547 DAAKEAH
-554 VELDGAQNQVHY
+554 VELDGAQTQVHH
-566 RIEQLIPGFEDLS
+566 RIEQLIPGFEGLS

-646 VWAQRLVGQQ
+646 VWAQKLVSQQ

-671 DAMVQE
+671 DAMVRE
-677 AKAAGKQYGYES
+677 AKVAGQQYGYES
-689 DEYKEAK
+689 YEYKEAK
-696 AIADQQLNEIHA
+696 AIAVQQLNEIHA

-729 GKVNKKTHG
+729 GIGKISG
-738 IPPPSGSG
+738 IPSPSGSG
-746 SKGSSGS
+746 GKGSSGS
-753 GGSSTK
+753 SSPTK
-759 AAQEE
+759 AAKEE
-764 NDILKKR
+764 NDILKER
-771 KELYQDQLDIMEHQL
+771 KEIYQDQLDIMEHQL
-786 FLMEKQGRSDKDR
+786 FLMEKQGRSEKDR

-804 KIQAYLSEQANWY
+804 KIQAYLNEQANWY
-817 RKQGETED
+817 RKQGETEN

-830 DLQEQWWNYYDQIKD
+830 DLQEQWWKYYDQIKD

-908 AENAAK
+908 AKNAAK

-947 KAQDEI
+947 KAQEEI

-961 AIDEK
+961 AIDKK
-966 YQEQINAL
+966 YQEQIDAL
-974 EEVNEELENQIALEE
+974 EKVNDELENQIALEE

-1052 LDEKIKYWQEY
+1052 LDEKIKYWQNY

-1109 LAAAQNAQFGVQS
+1109 LAAAQKAQFGTQS
-1122 KPSGTDWSGMW
+1122 KPSGSDWSQMW
-1133 WDVENDSS
+1133 WDVENDSN

-1266 GNVAPADF
+1266 GNIAPADF
-1274 MNQVKKDSGTN
+1274 MNQVNKDSGTN

-1293 NLPNVKNGQDFVNY
+1293 NLPNVKDGQDFVDY

>member
-1 MFQNVS
+1 MDRLAIYLNKTTNQFQTF
-7 DEAISASDSASFI
+7 AALM
-20 IAQMVAFGIEAENSS
+20 Q
-35 HIIDAINATSNNFA
+35 NF
-49 VSSGQL
+49 
-55 ANSLGIVSSTAS
+55 STATE
-67 AMGNSMEETLGMMT
+67 ATAT
-81 AITEQTR
+81 AI
-88 NSTKAA
+88 
-94 RGLNTVFNN
+94 
-103 LAQVLDDSSSNGK
+103 
-116 KIAEIFD
+116 
-123 NLGVSMYDT
+123 
-132 DGQLLSSYE
+132 
-141 LLSNL
+141 
-146 NEKWDGLDTNT
+146 
-157 KNYIASTIAGTNQ
+157 
-170 LNNFLALMNNFDH
+170 
-183 AVEATETAL
+183 
-192 NSAGSAANENAKYM
+192 NSAGSAARENAAAM

-308 LLLGL
+308 LLLVL
-313 SAAIVGVYHGVKWL
+313 SAAIVGVYNAYEWL
-327 KGKWDEAHPSA
+327 KKRQDELYPSV
-338 EQLNQDLNEYNTK
+338 EELNNEITEYNNK
-351 LQENNARLEELSKIP
+351 LEENKKRLEELSKIP

-371 SEINEEVA
+371 SEINEEVI
-379 ALKEEN
+379 ALQTEN
-385 AELEKNIGLT
+385 AELEKNIELT
-395 QQKAAETEFEDIAKS
+395 KQRAADTQLDDIAQS
-410 DKYKTEKPTYSIYG
+410 NKYQTEKFGY
-424 GNISYDLNSIDEVT
+424 NISSEEFDMTSNSVEEAT
-438 ARLENAEGVSEDI
+438 RQLAEMDSLSEDI
-451 RRRAAE
+451 RKKASE
-457 INDEF
+457 INEEF
-462 RETGGIIDGSIQNK
+462 DKTSGVLDASIQNK
-476 FDSIIKEL
+476 FDRL
-484 EEAGYVVE
+484 VE
-492 EVASGYYDFD
+492 ELKDAGIAVEEFSSGYNEFD

-547 NAAKEAH
+547 DAAKEAH
-554 VELDGAQNQVHY
+554 VELDGAQTQVHH

-590 AAEYYLGVLSSGMGV
+590 AAEYYLGVLSTGMGV

-646 VWAQRLVGQQ
+646 VWAQKLISQQ
-656 KQATEAAIKYGNMRL
+656 KQATEAAIEYGNMRL

-677 AKAAGKQYGYES
+677 AKAAGQQYGYES

-696 AIADQQLNEIHA
+696 AIAEQQLNEIHA
-708 AQIAMNRLKAGLSS
+708 AQIALNRLKAGLSS

-729 GKVNKKTHG
+729 GIDDKISFIDDDDDK
-738 IPPPSGSG
+738 
-746 SKGSSGS
+746 SS
-753 GGSSTK
+753 SSSSATK

-764 NDILKKR
+764 NDILEER

-786 FLMEKQGRSDKDR
+786 FLMEKQGRSEKDR

-804 KIQAYLSEQANWY
+804 QIQAYLNEQANWY
-817 RKQGETED
+817 RQQGETED

-830 DLQEQWWNYYDQIKD
+830 DLQEQWWKYYDQIKD

-882 VVKWMDEWYKNGLI
+882 VVKWMDEWYAQGLI

-947 KAQDEI
+947 KAQEEI

-966 YQEQINAL
+966 YQEQIDAL

-997 RQTKVMVY
+997 RQSKVMVY

-1025 VESLQREEQLRQ
+1025 VDKLQREEQLRQ

-1046 DKEKAV
+1046 DKEKEI
-1052 LDEKIKYWQEY
+1052 LDDKIKYWQDY
-1063 VDKYGNYLDDYLEEQ
+1063 VDKFGNYIDDYLEEQ

-1100 REYEELQRR
+1100 REYEELQKR
-1109 LAAAQNAQFGVQS
+1109 LQAAQNAQFGVQS
-1122 KPSGTDWSGMW
+1122 KPSGTDWSQMW

-1167 VYNPNTGTW
+1167 VYDPTTGTW
-1176 SGGQVSSSI
+1176 SGGTSS
-1185 EAPPPSSSGSS
+1185 A
-1196 SSGGIG
+1196 
-1202 GALGAIGGAIGSII
+1202 GALGSAIGSIVGGVSSGVGSISGSISSAI
-1216 GGIFGGK
+1216 GSLFGGS
-1223 HANGTLS
+1223 HASGTLS

-1266 GNVAPADF
+1266 GNIAPTDF
-1274 MNQVKKDSGTN
+1274 INQVNKDSGTN

-1293 NLPNVKNGQDFVNY
+1293 SLPNVKNGQDFVDY

>member
-1 MFQNVS
+1 MK
-7 DEAISASDSASFI
+7 EIYEGLG
-20 IAQMVAFGIEAENSS
+20 IALFDQE
-35 HIIDAINATSNNFA
+35 
-49 VSSGQL
+49 GQL
-55 ANSLGIVSSTAS
+55 
-67 AMGNSMEETLGMMT
+67 
-81 AITEQTR
+81 R
-88 NSTKAA
+88 
-94 RGLNTVFNN
+94 
-103 LAQVLDDSSSNGK
+103 
-116 KIAEIFD
+116 
-123 NLGVSMYDT
+123 
-132 DGQLLSSYE
+132 SSYE
-141 LLSNL
+141 IFSDLADIWNT
-146 NEKWDGLDTNT
+146 LDKNT
-157 KNYIASTIAGTNQ
+157 QNYIASQQAGTNQ
-170 LNNFLALMNNFDH
+170 FQTFAALMQNFST
-183 AVEATETAL
+183 ATDATATAI
-192 NSAGSAANENAKYM
+192 NSAGSAARENAAAM

-225 NVIDSELVK
+225 NVIDSELIK
-234 SILDLANAFLQLANT
+234 SVLDLANAFLQLANT
-249 DIGQIVTQIGLLTG
+249 DIGQIATQIGLLTG
-263 LLWGGTSLI
+263 LLWGGTGLI
-272 SAMKILPAMFS
+272 RAMKLLPVMFS

-308 LLLGL
+308 LLFGL

-327 KGKWDEAHPSA
+327 KSKWDEAHPSV
-338 EQLNQDLNEYNTK
+338 EQLNQDLDEYNAK

-395 QQKAAETEFEDIAKS
+395 SQQAAEKQFLDIAKS
-410 DKYKTEKPTYSIYG
+410 DKY
-424 GNISYDLNSIDEVT
+424 SIDRTRVRTYNEDSQYRIYSEDLDSMANSVEEVT
-438 ARLENAEGVSEDI
+438 RQLEDMDNVSDEI
-451 RRRAAE
+451 KTKASE
-457 INDEF
+457 INEEF
-462 RETGGIIDGSIQNK
+462 DKTGGILDSSIKNK
-476 FDSIIKEL
+476 FDSLIGDLRQE
-484 EEAGYVVE
+484 GVFVE
-492 EVASGYYDFD
+492 EITEGYDTFD
-502 TSITQL
+502 STITQL
-508 VDRYDELAYK
+508 VDRYDELANK

-532 FTDLQGTLTE
+532 FVDLQGTLTE

-547 NAAKEAH
+547 DAAKEAH
-554 VELDGAQNQVHY
+554 VELDGAQNLVHH

-590 AAEYYLGVLSSGMGV
+590 AAEYYLGVLSTGMGV
-605 NKTQVDILSSAYPTL
+605 NKTQADILSAAYPTL

-696 AIADQQLNEIHA
+696 AIADQQLNEIHD
-708 AQIAMNRLKAGLSS
+708 AQIALNRLKAGLSS

-729 GKVNKKTHG
+729 GIGKTPG
-738 IPPPSGSG
+738 IPSPSGSG
-746 SKGSSGS
+746 GKG
-753 GGSSTK
+753 STK

-764 NDILKKR
+764 NDILEKR

-786 FLMEKQGRSDKDR
+786 FLMEKQGRSEKDR

-804 KIQAYLSEQANWY
+804 KIQAYLNEQANWY
-817 RKQGETED
+817 RRQGETED

-830 DLQEQWWNYYDQIKD
+830 DLQEQWWKYYDQIKD

-896 DYEYYLEKRTEA
+896 DYEYYLKKRTEA
-908 AENAAK
+908 VKNAAK

-919 WEEAQDATISWIED
+919 WKKAQDATISWIED
-933 EIDKLESLFDAVAN
+933 EIDKLESLFDAVAD
-947 KAQDEI
+947 KAQEEI
-953 DALEDQKD
+953 DALEKQKD

-966 YQEQINAL
+966 YQEQIDAL
-974 EEVNEELENQIALEE
+974 EKVNEELENQIALEK
-989 ALDELARA
+989 ALDDLAKA
-997 RQTKVMVY
+997 RQSKVMVY

-1017 KVSEAQAA
+1017 KVSEAQAT
-1025 VESLQREEQLRQ
+1025 VDKLQREEQLRQ
-1037 EIENLENQR
+1037 EIENLKNQR
-1046 DKEKAV
+1046 DKEKEI
-1052 LDEKIKYWQEY
+1052 LDEKIKYWQDY
-1063 VDKYGNYLDDYLEEQ
+1063 VDKFGNFVDDYLKKQ
-1078 SIGVKLE
+1078 KLSVKLE
-1085 GENWELSLKNFEDYV
+1085 GENWERSLKNFKDYV

-1109 LAAAQNAQFGVQS
+1109 LQAAQKAQFGVQS
-1122 KPSGTDWSGMW
+1122 KPSGTDWSKMW
-1133 WDVENDSS
+1133 WDVENDPN
-1141 LSEAEKDKL
+1141 LSKAEKDKL
-1150 QDWIH
+1150 QNWIH
-1155 SQKEQEMAGTGA
+1155 DQKAQEMAGSGA
-1167 VYNPNTGTW
+1167 IYDPKTGTW
-1176 SGGQVSSSI
+1176 SGGTGPSSSI
-1185 EAPPPSSSGSS
+1185 EAPPPSSGGSS
-1196 SSGGIG
+1196 SSSGISGG
-1202 GALGAIGGAIGSII
+1202 LGAIAGAMSGILGGS
-1216 GGIFGGK
+1216 

-1246 VLNPG
+1246 VLNSG

-1266 GNVAPADF
+1266 GNIAPADF
-1274 MNQVKKDSGTN
+1274 MNQVNRNSGTN

-1293 NLPNVKNGQDFVNY
+1293 NLPNVKDGQDFIDY

>member
-1 MFQNVS
+1 M
-7 DEAISASDSASFI
+7 
-20 IAQMVAFGIEAENSS
+20 
-35 HIIDAINATSNNFA
+35 
-49 VSSGQL
+49 
-55 ANSLGIVSSTAS
+55 
-67 AMGNSMEETLGMMT
+67 
-81 AITEQTR
+81 
-88 NSTKAA
+88 
-94 RGLNTVFNN
+94 
-103 LAQVLDDSSSNGK
+103 
-116 KIAEIFD
+116 
-123 NLGVSMYDT
+123 
-132 DGQLLSSYE
+132 
-141 LLSNL
+141 
-146 NEKWDGLDTNT
+146 
-157 KNYIASTIAGTNQ
+157 
-170 LNNFLALMNNFDH
+170 
-183 AVEATETAL
+183 
-192 NSAGSAANENAKYM
+192 
-206 EGLEAKT
+206 
-213 NQVKATFQELAN
+213 AN
-225 NVIDSELVK
+225 NIIDSELVK
-234 SILDLANAFLQLANT
+234 SVLDLANGFLQLANT
-249 DIGQIVTQIGLLTG
+249 DMGQFVTQIGLLTG

-272 SAMKILPAMFS
+272 RAMKLLPTMFS
-283 AFATSTTAASGA
+283 AFATSANVASGA

-313 SAAIVGVYHGVKWL
+313 SAAIVGVYNAYKWIK
-327 KGKWDEAHPSA
+327 KGWDEAHPSL
-338 EQLNQDLNEYNTK
+338 EELNQDLE
-351 LQENNARLEELSKIP
+351 QNNARLEELSKIP

-371 SEINEEVA
+371 SAINEEIT

-385 AELEKNIGLT
+385 AELEKNIGLAK
-395 QQKAAETEFEDIAKS
+395 QKAAETEFEDIVQG
-410 DKYKTEKPTYSIYG
+410 DKYTTQKTGYRVYSKDLDMV
-424 GNISYDLNSIDEVT
+424 GNSVEEVT
-438 ARLENAEGVSEDI
+438 RQLEMMDGVSEDI
-451 RRRAAE
+451 IDKAAD
-457 INDEF
+457 INKEF
-462 RETGGIIDGSIQNK
+462 EETGGILDSSIQNK
-476 FDSIIKEL
+476 FDNLIEALDAEGL
-484 EEAGYVVE
+484 EVE
-492 EVASGYYDFD
+492 EIATGYNDFD

-547 NAAKEAH
+547 DAAKEAH
-554 VELDGAQNQVHY
+554 VELDGAQNKIHY

-590 AAEYYLGVLSSGMGV
+590 AAEYYLGVLSTGMGV

-696 AIADQQLNEIHA
+696 AIADQQLNEIHD
-708 AQIAMNRLKAGLSS
+708 AQIALNRLKAGLSS

-729 GKVNKKTHG
+729 GGYVPNKEKLDDD
-738 IPPPSGSG
+738 
-746 SKGSSGS
+746 KKSSS
-753 GGSSTK
+753 GGSK
-759 AAQEE
+759 VAKEE
-764 NDILKKR
+764 NNILEKR

-804 KIQAYLSEQANWY
+804 QIQAYLNEQANWY
-817 RKQGETED
+817 RQQGETEN

-830 DLQEQWWNYYDQIKD
+830 DLQEQWWKYYDQIKD

-855 EESENYIDKRNDLDD
+855 EESENYIDKRNDLED

-896 DYEYYLEKRTEA
+896 DYEYYLKKRTEA
-908 AENAAK
+908 AKNAAK
-914 AEKEA
+914 AEKKA

-947 KAQDEI
+947 KAQKEI
-953 DALEDQKD
+953 DALEEQKD
-961 AIDEK
+961 AIDKK
-966 YQEQINAL
+966 YQEQIDAL

-997 RQTKVMVY
+997 RQSKVMVY
-1005 KDGRFQYVQDID
+1005 KDGRFQYIQDID
-1017 KVSEAQAA
+1017 KVSEAQAT
-1025 VESLQREEQLRQ
+1025 VDKLQREEQLRQ
-1037 EIENLENQR
+1037 EIKNLENQR

-1052 LDEKIKYWQEY
+1052 LDEKIKYWQDY
-1063 VDKYGNYLDDYLEEQ
+1063 VDKFGNFVDDYLKKQ
-1078 SIGVKLE
+1078 KLSVSLE
-1085 GENWELSLKNFEDYV
+1085 GKNWELSLKNFKDYV

-1109 LAAAQNAQFGVQS
+1109 LQAAQKAQFGVQS
-1122 KPSGTDWSGMW
+1122 KPSGADWSKMW
-1133 WDVENDSS
+1133 WDVENNPN

-1150 QDWIH
+1150 QGWIH
-1155 SQKEQEMAGTGA
+1155 DQKKQEMAGTGA
-1167 VYNPNTGTW
+1167 IYNPSTGTW
-1176 SGGQVSSSI
+1176 SGGNGISSSI

-1196 SSGGIG
+1196 SSSGIG
-1202 GALGAIGGAIGSII
+1202 AGLGAIAGAMSGL
-1216 GGIFGGK
+1216 FGGS
-1223 HANGTLS
+1223 HANGTVS

-1251 DGIIPAKQTANLWNW
+1251 DGIIPARQTANLWNW
-1266 GNVAPADF
+1266 GNIAPMDF
-1274 MNQVKKDSGTN
+1274 MNQAKKDSGTN

-1293 NLPNVKNGQDFVNY
+1293 NLPNVKDGQDFVNY

>member
-1 MFQNVS
+1 MQN
-7 DEAISASDSASFI
+7 F
-20 IAQMVAFGIEAENSS
+20 
-35 HIIDAINATSNNFA
+35 
-49 VSSGQL
+49 
-55 ANSLGIVSSTAS
+55 STATE
-67 AMGNSMEETLGMMT
+67 ATAT
-81 AITEQTR
+81 AI
-88 NSTKAA
+88 
-94 RGLNTVFNN
+94 
-103 LAQVLDDSSSNGK
+103 D
-116 KIAEIFD
+116 
-123 NLGVSMYDT
+123 
-132 DGQLLSSYE
+132 
-141 LLSNL
+141 
-146 NEKWDGLDTNT
+146 
-157 KNYIASTIAGTNQ
+157 
-170 LNNFLALMNNFDH
+170 
-183 AVEATETAL
+183 
-192 NSAGSAANENAKYM
+192 SAGSAARENTAAM

-234 SILDLANAFLQLANT
+234 SILDLANGFLQLANT
-249 DIGQIVTQIGLLTG
+249 DIGQFVTQIGLLTG

-272 SAMKILPAMFS
+272 NAMKILPAMFS

-308 LLLGL
+308 LLLLL
-313 SAAIVGVYHGVKWL
+313 SSAIVGVYNAYEWL
-327 KGKWDEAHPSA
+327 KKRQDELYPSV
-338 EQLNQDLNEYNTK
+338 EELNSKVAEYNSQLETNK
-351 LQENNARLEELSKIP
+351 ARLEELNKIP
-366 MSNRT
+366 LINRT
-371 SEINEEVA
+371 PEIDEEINALRVENSELEKNIELTKKQAGETQLNKAVQGDKYKTERLGYNISSEEFDMTSNSVEEATRQLAEMDSLSEDIRKKASEINEE
-379 ALKEEN
+379 
-385 AELEKNIGLT
+385 
-395 QQKAAETEFEDIAKS
+395 F
-410 DKYKTEKPTYSIYG
+410 DKTS
-424 GNISYDLNSIDEVT
+424 
-438 ARLENAEGVSEDI
+438 GVLD
-451 RRRAAE
+451 A
-457 INDEF
+457 
-462 RETGGIIDGSIQNK
+462 SIQNK
-476 FDSIIKEL
+476 FDKLIEEL
-484 EEAGYVVE
+484 KAAGVAVE
-492 EVASGYYDFD
+492 EFSSGYNDFD
-502 TSITQL
+502 TSIIQL
-508 VDRYDELAYK
+508 VDRYDELANK
-518 VKNNIDMTADERVE
+518 VKNNSEMTANERVE
-532 FTDLQGTLTE
+532 FSKLQGTLTD
-542 LYNDL
+542 LYGEL
-547 NAAKEAH
+547 NAAKEAN
-554 VELDGAQNQVHY
+554 VGLDRAQLQVHN
-566 RIEQLIPGFEDLS
+566 RLEQLIPS
-579 FKVWNLNGEVN
+579 FDQLAVEVWDLNGEMSS
-590 AAEYYLGVLSSGMGV
+590 ADYYLALVTAGMGL
-605 NKTQVDILSSAYPTL
+605 NKQQADLLLSAYPL
-620 TSYIQENNGMY
+620 LSQAIDENNGMY
-631 YLNIE
+631 YLNVEAMDAAVRAGDQWAIKMTNQQMQVMQNAIKMANNTVDAYLAVAKAASGDARTQALSDAKE
-636 ALDNAAKAGD
+636 ALDQ
-646 VWAQRLVGQQ
+646 V
-656 KQATEAAIKYGNMRL
+656 
-671 DAMVQE
+671 
-677 AKAAGKQYGYES
+677 
-689 DEYKEAK
+689 
-696 AIADQQLNEIHA
+696 HA
-708 AQIAMNRLKAGLSS
+708 LQIAANRLKVGLSPI
-722 FSYVPTG
+722 SYTPTG
-729 GKVNKKTHG
+729 GIGSGKTPG
-738 IPPPSGSG
+738 IPSPSGSG

-753 GGSSTK
+753 NSSTK
-759 AAQEE
+759 NAQEE
-764 NDILKKR
+764 NDILEER

-804 KIQAYLSEQANWY
+804 QIQAYLNEQANWY
-817 RKQGETED
+817 RQQGETED

-882 VVKWMDEWYKNGLI
+882 VVKWMDEWYKNGLV

-914 AEKEA
+914 AEREA

-947 KAQDEI
+947 KAQEEI

-966 YQEQINAL
+966 YQEQIDAL

-997 RQTKVMVY
+997 RQSKVMVY

-1025 VESLQREEQLRQ
+1025 VDKIQREEQLRQ

-1046 DKEKAV
+1046 DKEKEI
-1052 LDEKIKYWQEY
+1052 LDDKIKYWQEY

-1100 REYEELQRR
+1100 REYEELQKR
-1109 LAAAQNAQFGVQS
+1109 LQAAQNAQFGAQS
-1122 KPSGTDWSGMW
+1122 KPSGTDWSQMW

-1155 SQKEQEMAGTGA
+1155 SQKEQEMAGSGA
-1167 VYNPNTGTW
+1167 VYDPNTGTW
-1176 SGGQVSSSI
+1176 SGGSGASSSI

-1266 GNVAPADF
+1266 GNIAPADF
-1274 MNQVKKDSGTN
+1274 MSQVNRDSGTN

-1293 NLPNVKNGQDFVNY
+1293 NLPNVKDGQDFVDY